1 MPTFFFAKTLCV
13 TRVMTCNCL
22 RKNSTSGL
30 AAHSLSDYRFLTF
43 WSKPFIDI
51 IFCIQLWI
59 WKKVLT
65 HLCSIALV
73 FLLMFLRSHNIV
85 KNALKGLLNLTG
97 KRAQC
102 RMWTGCS
109 IGACNW
115 FSTATSGVN
124 QDSFFLNALSLRR
137 HDPFWSLSS
146 VYQVLYQL
154 PLE

>member
-1 MPTFFFAKTLCV
+1 MLEAHKARLLCIIIRVISKQLYRLALTAVQFMPTFFFAKTLCV

-30 AAHSLSDYRFLTF
+30 AAHSSSDYRFLTF

-109 IGACNW
+109 IGACN
-115 FSTATSGVN
+115 
-124 QDSFFLNALSLRR
+124 
-137 HDPFWSLSS
+137 
-146 VYQVLYQL
+146 
-154 PLE
+154 